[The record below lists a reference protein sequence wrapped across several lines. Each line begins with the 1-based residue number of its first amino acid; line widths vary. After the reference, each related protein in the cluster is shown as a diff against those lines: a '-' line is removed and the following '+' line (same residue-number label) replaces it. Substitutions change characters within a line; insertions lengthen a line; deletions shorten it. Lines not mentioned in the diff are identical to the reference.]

1 MNKQILNF
9 ILLLSISLFYSAC
22 GNDKPSTSTSVY
34 DTPSTQQLGKTGVLS
49 IDNLTDQIAQN
60 PENPKLYAARAE
72 AFYNNEGYD
81 YAIVDMAT
89 AMKIDSTNADYH
101 HLLSE
106 IY

>member
-60 PENPKLYAARAE
+60 PENPKHFIIMR
-72 AFYNNEGYD
+72 
-81 YAIVDMAT
+81 DMIT
-89 AMKIDSTNADYH
+89 
-101 HLLSE
+101 LLL
-106 IY
+106 IWRQL